1 MRGCVERASAAL
13 PVPIVDLFLQ
23 RVPALQQRAI
33 ERSKAMNDAL
43 ERRPERGRL
52 DPGAGKRLIDD
63 EIMQDLGDLQ
73 AGNGYTLDIG
83 HPDGSSGFALAPQIS
98 GGGYNIG
105 SDRE

>member
-1 MRGCVERASAAL
+1 
-13 PVPIVDLFLQ
+13 
-23 RVPALQQRAI
+23 
-33 ERSKAMNDAL
+33 MNDAL

-52 DPGAGKRLIDD
+52 DPGAGKRFIDD